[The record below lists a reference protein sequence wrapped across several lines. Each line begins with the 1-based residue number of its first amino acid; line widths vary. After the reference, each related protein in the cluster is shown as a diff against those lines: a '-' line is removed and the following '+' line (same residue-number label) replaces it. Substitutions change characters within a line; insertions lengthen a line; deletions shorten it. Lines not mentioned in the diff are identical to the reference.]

1 MWTTG
6 LWLKWS
12 MAAMMRFLS
21 SSAPSAPAKSI
32 VYVTRPRAKCRRW
45 VKEAFEQ
52 VASDWF
58 DTEAEGIVILST
70 EPTSAILPSSH
81 MAVGTIP
88 DFGTVLR
95 QFALLMRTHARIS
108 QMEHSNVR
116 TSYRGLYLY

>member
-1 MWTTG
+1 V
-6 LWLKWS
+6 
-12 MAAMMRFLS
+12 
-21 SSAPSAPAKSI
+21 SAPEGEALTLRGLSPSRHPGAA
-32 VYVTRPRAKCRRW
+32 TRSTSKNEAS

-70 EPTSAILPSSH
+70 EPTSAILPSSQ

-88 DFGTVLR
+88 DFGTVLH